1 MGFHNSDHNVFAA
14 AGSSNRLTEHAI
26 GLPYSGGI
34 PEEEFEDAA
43 RLVGRNFLQPLL
55 GSFGHRKLFCSETVE
70 LVTCKYN
77 AGVKTPVQIQALR
90 YSSVGLTIAV
100 ITGVA
105 YRLHIN
111 QTTVALMFLVMVLL
125 TSAYWGLRYAL
136 LMAVFATAAFNFF
149 FLPPVRTFTIADPQN
164 WVALFAFLVTALVAS
179 NLAEQARRE
188 AEGAKQRRREV
199 ERLYGLSQRLLAS
212 DNVLELLNALPGYV
226 QETFSVGSVVAMAAD
241 HPTIYRSSLDAVFE
255 ESVLRST
262 MLRGEPIT
270 QGGVSYVPLRL
281 GMRTVGALGI
291 TGAELSRETLDAL
304 GSLAGLAIERAR
316 ALEALSKNRAEQ
328 EHERLRTA
336 LLDSV
341 THEFRTPLTSIKASI
356 TTLLSGAAL
365 DEGGRRDL
373 LTVIDEETDRL
384 NRLVGEAAE
393 MAQLDSGKFNL
404 QLESHSIRDALEPSL
419 QDAKATLENHP
430 VEITVPS
437 SLPKVRMDVQRIR
450 EVLMHLLENAGKY
463 SPPGAPI
470 KVTSEV
476 QGDFLVTSVA
486 DRGPGIDSFE
496 QSLIFEKFYRG
507 QHQRYTAPGTG
518 MGLAIGK
525 VIIEAHG
532 GAIGVVS
539 QLGNGSVFSFSLP
552 LEN

>member
-1 MGFHNSDHNVFAA
+1 VRYAVAVAA
-14 AGSSNRLTEHAI
+14 VA
-26 GLPYSGGI
+26 
-34 PEEEFEDAA
+34 
-43 RLVGRNFLQPLL
+43 V
-55 GSFGHRKLFCSETVE
+55 
-70 LVTCKYN
+70 VT
-77 AGVKTPVQIQALR
+77 ATAH
-90 YSSVGLTIAV
+90 
-100 ITGVA
+100 
-105 YRLHIN
+105 RLHVN

-136 LMAVFATAAFNFF
+136 VMAVIATAAFNFF
-149 FLPPVRTFTIADPQN
+149 FLPPFGTFTIADPQN
-164 WVALFAFLVTALVAS
+164 WVALFAFLVTAIVAS
-179 NLAEQARRE
+179 NLAERARRE

-199 ERLYGLSQRLLAS
+199 ERLYGLSQRLLGSENA
-212 DNVLELLNALPGYV
+212 LELLNALPKYL
-226 QETFSVGSVVAMAAD
+226 QDSFSVGSVVAMAPD
-241 HPTIYRSSLDAVFE
+241 HPTVYRSSLDAVYE

-281 GMRTVGALGI
+281 GMRTVGVLGI
-291 TGAELSRETLDAL
+291 AGADLSRETLDAV
-304 GSLAGLAIERAR
+304 GSLAGLAVERAR
-316 ALEALSKNRAEQ
+316 ALEALSKHRAEQ

-356 TTLLSGAAL
+356 TTLMSGTNL
-365 DEGGRRDL
+365 DDSGRRDL

-393 MAQLDSGKFNL
+393 MAQLDSGRFKLDL
-404 QLESHSIRDALEPSL
+404 QPHSIQEALTPALE
-419 QDAKATLENHP
+419 DARLALENHP
-430 VEITVPS
+430 VDVKIAPDLPS
-437 SLPKVRMDVQRIR
+437 AIMDVERIR

-463 SPPGAPI
+463 SPPGVSV

-476 QGDFLVTSVA
+476 KGDRLVTSIA

-496 QSLIFEKFYRG
+496 QTLIFEKFYRG

-518 MGLAIGK
+518 MGLAIAK
-525 VIIEAHG
+525 VILEAHG
-532 GAIGVVS
+532 GTIGVVS

-552 LEN
+552 LAK